1 MCGERHRDSRC
12 LFFLDPLDPSPHPSL
27 LSREQEAAPLVADA
41 APIPSLVASYA
52 DAPAFAAKAAALAPR
67 YTALRRTRGD
77 GNCFFRALWVALA
90 ERLAVHS
97 DTRARNAIVTRLRQH
112 ACARLKAAGYAEMVW
127 EDAMGLVIDLLNRI
141 APPSDPTGLSQADVL
156 AASNDD
162 LRSNL
167 IVMLLRFLTG
177 AEMKARSDFFE
188 PFVQGD
194 GFSSVNAYVAARVDP
209 MGEEADH
216 VHGVALADALGVPVR
231 VECVDL
237 SPGDAPTTLDFEPTG
252 GVVGGA
258 PVADGSTAPA
268 GRVTLLYRPGHYDIL
283 YEAGDPAVAGV
294 A

>member
-1 MCGERHRDSRC
+1 
-12 LFFLDPLDPSPHPSL
+12 
-27 LSREQEAAPLVADA
+27 
-41 APIPSLVASYA
+41 
-52 DAPAFAAKAAALAPR
+52 
-67 YTALRRTRGD
+67 
-77 GNCFFRALWVALA
+77 
-90 ERLAVHS
+90 
-97 DTRARNAIVTRLRQH
+97 
-112 ACARLKAAGYAEMVW
+112 
-127 EDAMGLVIDLLNRI
+127 MGLVIDLLNRI